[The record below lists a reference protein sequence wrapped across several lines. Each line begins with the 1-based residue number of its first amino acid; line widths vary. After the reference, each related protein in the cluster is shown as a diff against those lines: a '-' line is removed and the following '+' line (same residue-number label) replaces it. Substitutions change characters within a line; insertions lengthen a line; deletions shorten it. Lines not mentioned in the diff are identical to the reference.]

1 MILTQKQIDLLS
13 KQTIVVLATA
23 GASAK
28 PRAIF
33 VEVNRA
39 GRDKLI
45 ITDNEMEITRKNILE
60 NKKVFVLAFEQDYSY
75 CLKIE
80 GEAEYYTEGEW
91 FDFVSNLEENKKYH
105 PKAAVVITVKNI
117 SEV

>member
-1 MILTQKQIDLLS
+1 MQLTQKQIDLLN
-13 KQTIVVLATA
+13 KQTVVVLATA
-23 GASAK
+23 SAGAK

-33 VEVNRA
+33 VQFPKVE
-39 GRDKLI
+39 GDKLI
-45 ITDNEMEITRKNILE
+45 ITDNYMGITRKNVLE

-80 GEAEYYTEGEW
+80 GEAEYCAEGEW
-91 FDFVSNLEENKKYH
+91 FDFVVGLEENKKYR
-105 PKAAVVITVKNI
+105 PKAAVVISVKNV